1 MMTLSEVFSPALFL
15 ALIAI
20 GVAYAVICRLRHMD
34 NRTWWVIRVQH
45 CALATGAIF
54 SAVVPSDWSGVS
66 LGAGLVI
73 FLALGSPRW
82 RYGVPGSKA
91 TPPPPPIINH
101 PWLGD

>member
-15 ALIAI
+15 ALIAM

-54 SAVVPSDWSGVS
+54 SSVVPEEWSGVS

-82 RYGVPGSKA
+82 RDGVPGNSP
-91 TPPPPPIINH
+91 TPPPPVRNPS
-101 PWLGD
+101 WLGD